1 MADRK
6 KAGRKRP
13 GANDRHHR
21 IRKGLRIVAVV
32 CDVCECYDQCLPR
45 RCCGYPASSL
55 MQWRFRLINTLRA
68 FIEERKIPD
77 AQAAQLA
84 GVDDELDALY
94 EELANEQRQ
103 TGRYT
108 RDGS

>member
-1 MADRK
+1 
-6 KAGRKRP
+6 
-13 GANDRHHR
+13 
-21 IRKGLRIVAVV
+21 
-32 CDVCECYDQCLPR
+32 
-45 RCCGYPASSL
+45 

-68 FIEERKIPD
+68 FIEDRKIPD

-94 EELANEQRQ
+94 EELANEQQQ

-108 RDGS
+108 RNGS